1 MAKNCKHFNTISR
14 CAVLLMFAAGA
25 SAFADE
31 VPVASESANKTAVQK
46 VVETE
51 TVVRTQIL
59 ADIRTQWK
67 NAEQMCERK
76 EYPESDATFKALL
89 QQLSAIPG
97 TDAKAMY
104 AEVREAQKKL
114 HRKWAAYILEKSH
127 DLFDK
132 KNYNEAIRLCSTIN
146 SFDPVLG
153 PDITSPFIAKCNAA
167 IEAQKYKDAVDIK
180 KFDTEFENDI
190 KAIDRYMRQAET
202 YYKNARYEKVMEV
215 LEKVYLIDP
224 FNVRA
229 TTLLDKTYGKVFSR
243 ARNRHRVTTQEML
256 AQAEWNWVMPAK
268 VPASDDNLEK
278 IPEIKFAKNDIE
290 LRMERI
296 RFPKFDSPGMDITK
310 ILKFLDAQSKANDNV
325 TKDGPLGVTI
335 IPQFEAEDLKQPK
348 FQKIYMRFSDIP
360 LIDILRYLCLNLGI
374 KYKIDKY
381 GSVLV
386 GTKVDDMVSEPRRF
400 PVRDEVIADI
410 LGSSAAAA
418 LPPPTG
424 GDEPAPEGDD
434 GGAAAD
440 APAKTSTSANEEKMK
455 DYFRV
460 RGVEFPRGSAI
471 RYNTRAHRLEVINS
485 EDNLRRLEYLLSH
498 LDAIRVPMVMTEVKF
513 VEVTENNFNQLGFD
527 WSFSLSDA
535 NRSNG
540 LWNFNTKTN
549 FVSQEEQNNRPSAF
563 IQNLNLLPNF
573 DEDWGGLKPSL
584 NVTVHAL
591 SQNDNVEV
599 LTTPRLISKS
609 GLTATINMVTETRY
623 PESWEAPEIETES
636 DNVSTISF
644 PVPDLGEAT
653 PIGITMTVTPSVGPD
668 NETITLDLHPEIV
681 TFLGSENSGYPVP
694 VQQGIINRES
704 GAMVPSILNKSFNI
718 WMPELGRRSI
728 DAKVKVRNGET
739 IVLGGIISS
748 TIERKEEKM
757 PLLGSI
763 PILGRLFQNRSEE
776 SSKTN
781 LLIFVTARLINAKDG
796 LPVKAV
802 ENNGTPHF
810 NF

>member
-1 MAKNCKHFNTISR
+1 MMAKNCKHFNTISR
-14 CAVLLMFAAGA
+14 CAILFMLAAGA

-31 VPVASESANKTAVQK
+31 APAEGASAVKPAVQK
-46 VVETE
+46 VISTETE
-51 TVVRTQIL
+51 VRTQIL
-59 ADIRTQWK
+59 ADIEIQKK
-67 NAEQMCERK
+67 NAERMCDRG
-76 EYPESDATFKALL
+76 EYAESDATFKALL
-89 QQLSAIPG
+89 QQLAAIPG
-97 TDAKAMY
+97 TEAKEKY
-104 AEVREAQKKL
+104 AEVLKSQKKL
-114 HRKWAAYILEKSH
+114 HRKWAAFILEKSH
-127 DLFDK
+127 DMFNNK
-132 KNYNEAIRLCSTIN
+132 KYNEAIRLCSTIN
-146 SFDPVLG
+146 SFDPEVG
-153 PDITSPFIAKCNAA
+153 PDITGPFIAKCNAA
-167 IEAQKYKDAVDIK
+167 IQGQKYNDEIDIK
-180 KFDTEFENDI
+180 KFDKEFEDDI

-202 YYKNARYEKVMEV
+202 YYNNGKYENVMEV
-215 LEKVYLIDP
+215 LEQVYLIDP

-229 TTLLDKTYGKVFSR
+229 TTLLDKTYGKIFSR

-268 VPASDDNLEK
+268 APVTDNEVTK
-278 IPEIKFAKNDIE
+278 DSEVKVAKNDIE

-325 TKDGPLGVTI
+325 TKDGPLGVSI
-335 IPQFEAEDLKQPK
+335 IPMFEPADLKLPK

-374 KYKIDKY
+374 KYKVDKY

-386 GTKVDDMVSEPRRF
+386 GTNVDDMVSEPRRF
-400 PVRDEVIADI
+400 PVRDDVMADI
-410 LGSSAAAA
+410 LGNSVSAP
-418 LPPPTG
+418 LPAPATDG
-424 GDEPAPEGDD
+424 EEPAAE
-434 GGAAAD
+434 GGAA
-440 APAKTSTSANEEKMK
+440 PAAKSSSSENENKMK
-455 DYFRV
+455 EYFRV
-460 RGVEFPRGSAI
+460 RGVGFPAGSAI
-471 RYNTRAHRLEVINS
+471 RYNSRAHRLEVINS
-485 EDNLRRLEYLLSH
+485 EDNLRRLETLLSH
-498 LDAIRVPMVMTEVKF
+498 LDAINVPMVMTEVKF

-527 WSFSLSDA
+527 WNFSLTDE

-540 LWNFNTKTN
+540 LWSFNTKTN

-609 GLTATINMVTETRY
+609 GLTASIKMITATRY
-623 PESWEAPEIETES
+623 PESWEAPDVETES

-644 PVPDLGEAT
+644 PVPDLGEAEE
-653 PIGITMTVTPSVGPD
+653 IGISMTVTPSVGPD
-668 NETITLDLHPEIV
+668 NETITLHLQPEIV
-681 TFLGSENSGYPVP
+681 TFLGSENSGYPVSI
-694 VQQGIINRES
+694 QQGIINRET
-704 GAMVPSILNKSFNI
+704 GAQVPSILNKSFNI
-718 WMPELGRRSI
+718 WMPEFGRRSI

-781 LLIFVTARLINAKDG
+781 LLIFVTARLIKTNDG
-796 LPVKAV
+796 RPVKVV
-802 ENNGTPHF
+802 ESNGTPHF